1 MAIAATKLIINNV
14 FLIITN
20 FRPTKIIYFVD
31 ISSKSEN
38 DSYFCRQIIL
48 NHSLKQIKMKKTFL
62 LITALLMMGSAAF
75 AGGGIDLAIGPK
87 VGFQTASLS
96 YQKADIKAGFSNHF
110 TAGFFG
116 RVTIGR
122 VYVQPEVLYFKT
134 SNVFDAHVI
143 GVEEN
148 ENLFNLPTGANVNLT
163 LNQMNLQVPILVGFN
178 VIDLDVVT
186 LRAQVGPTANFVLQS
201 KTLYD
206 QTYTLEGQTAEIA
219 NTTTDE
225 KFNPKS
231 ISWGLQAGLGVDV
244 LKRITLDINY
254 NFGLSKMFDALNET
268 TLGETFDFS
277 NIDNTKQNMFMVT
290 IGYKF
295 F

>member
-1 MAIAATKLIINNV
+1 
-14 FLIITN
+14 
-20 FRPTKIIYFVD
+20 
-31 ISSKSEN
+31 
-38 DSYFCRQIIL
+38 
-48 NHSLKQIKMKKTFL
+48 MKKTFL
-62 LITALLMMGSAAF
+62 LIAALLMMGSAAF
-75 AGGGIDLAIGPK
+75 AGGGVDLAIGPK

-110 TAGFFG
+110 TAGIFG
-116 RVTIGR
+116 RVTVGR

-231 ISWGLQAGLGVDV
+231 ISWGVQAGLGVDV

-290 IGYKF
+290 VGVKLL
-295 F
+295 

>member
-1 MAIAATKLIINNV
+1 
-14 FLIITN
+14 
-20 FRPTKIIYFVD
+20 
-31 ISSKSEN
+31 
-38 DSYFCRQIIL
+38 
-48 NHSLKQIKMKKTFL
+48 MKKTFL
-62 LITALLMMGSAAF
+62 LIAALLMMGSAAF

-110 TAGFFG
+110 TAGIFG
-116 RVTIGR
+116 RVTVGR

-225 KFNPKS
+225 KFNPKN
-231 ISWGLQAGLGVDV
+231 ISWGVQAGLGVDV